1 MANETRFEATI
12 WGLLAIV
19 IFGIAMLVFAN
30 VTLSQQ
36 LASVQG
42 DLAELKATS
51 LGLESDLRELKSER
65 QKNRIAGATAAAAA
79 AAKTK

>member
-1 MANETRFEATI
+1 MANETRIEATV

-19 IFGIAMLVFAN
+19 IFGMGLLVFAN

-36 LASVQG
+36 LAMVQG

-51 LGLESDLRELKSER
+51 MGMEAKLRSLGTTRTPAPASD
-65 QKNRIAGATAAAAA
+65 ATASAQ
-79 AAKTK
+79 TKKE

>member
-19 IFGIAMLVFAN
+19 IFGIGMLVFAN

-36 LASVQG
+36 LASMQG

-51 LGLESDLRELKSER
+51 MGLESDLRELRTSHVKTP
-65 QKNRIAGATAAAAA
+65 IAGAVAPAATP
-79 AAKTK
+79 AKK

>member
-1 MANETRFEATI
+1 MANETRIEATV

-19 IFGIAMLVFAN
+19 ICGMGLLVFAN

-36 LASVQG
+36 LAMVQG

-51 LGLESDLRELKSER
+51 MGMEAKLRSLGTHTPAPAS
-65 QKNRIAGATAAAAA
+65 GATASAQ
-79 AAKTK
+79 TKKE

>member
-19 IFGIAMLVFAN
+19 IFGIGMLVFAN

-36 LASVQG
+36 LASVQS

-51 LGLESDLRELKSER
+51 MGLESELREVRAQRVKTP
-65 QKNRIAGATAAAAA
+65 IAGAPTASS
-79 AAKTK
+79 AKTK